1 MGSLYHRR
9 RLNFIVEQPSMN
21 ISDNRHIF
29 EAKNLSYDYPGN
41 IAALKEVNFSV
52 MPGELVAL
60 VGANGSGKSTLLKLL
75 DGLIFPTDGELKAFE
90 RVLSEKA
97 LKDGVFMS
105 EFRRRVGLVFQDP
118 DVQLFSPTVWDE
130 VIFGPLQL
138 GITKDEVVSRG
149 REVLDLLQ
157 IGHLKERPPYMLSGG
172 EKKKVSL
179 ASVLSLRPQVL
190 LLDEP
195 TTGLDPRSQGNLIDF
210 LLQWA
215 AKDKSMVFSTQ
226 DLDIVEEIAN
236 RVIVLGT
243 EHNILADG
251 KPEEFLDD
259 PDFLLR
265 TNLVHE
271 HSHRHKELVH
281 RHPHLH
287 EHQHQHQHE

>member
-1 MGSLYHRR
+1 MNTLDTACIFDARN
-9 RLNFIVEQPSMN
+9 LN
-21 ISDNRHIF
+21 
-29 EAKNLSYDYPGN
+29 YDYPGN
-41 IAALKEVNFSV
+41 IAALRQINFSI

-60 VGANGSGKSTLLKLL
+60 IGPNGSGKSTLLKLL
-75 DGLIFPTDGELKAFE
+75 DGLIFPTNGELLAFGQP
-90 RVLSEKA
+90 LSEKA
-97 LKDGVFMS
+97 FKEATFAS

-130 VIFGPLQL
+130 VTFGPLQL
-138 GITKDEVVSRG
+138 EISKDEVISRSN
-149 REVLDLLQ
+149 EALELLN
-157 IGHLKERPPYMLSGG
+157 IAHLRERPPYLLSSG

-179 ASVLSLRPQVL
+179 ACVLSLRPQVL

-195 TTGLDPRSQGNLIDF
+195 TTGLDPCSQGNLIDF
-210 LLQWA
+210 LIQWA
-215 AKDKSMVFSTQ
+215 DKGRCIVFSTQ

-236 RVIVLGT
+236 RVIVLGA

-251 KPEEFLDD
+251 KPEGFLSD

-265 TNLVHE
+265 ANLVHE

-287 EHQHQHQHE
+287 EHRHQHDGANEKILG